1 MEKKKKLL
9 LNTVIIGIGKF
20 SSQIIVFLMLPLYT
34 SHLSTGE
41 YGTYDSLIAIATFLT
56 PFITMLFEE
65 SMFRYLIEYRNSE
78 KKSKVISNTLIFCI
92 LSLICF
98 SILYFIF
105 CLFVDFE
112 YKEYFIVYI
121 IFNVL
126 YSISNA
132 VARGLGKIK
141 EYSISN
147 FIANVLMVVFN
158 LISILIL
165 KLGVPGLFIS
175 FSTNLV

>member
-105 CLFVDFE
+105 FLM
-112 YKEYFIVYI
+112 YFIK
-121 IFNVL
+121 FKMKL
-126 YSISNA
+126 
-132 VARGLGKIK
+132 K
-141 EYSISN
+141 ED
-147 FIANVLMVVFN
+147 
-158 LISILIL
+158 
-165 KLGVPGLFIS
+165 KKK
-175 FSTNLV
+175 